1 MSAAGPPAQRSLALA
16 AIGNGSFNALIDA
29 FRGTFRR
36 A

>member
-1 MSAAGPPAQRSLALA
+1 MSAAGAPGQRSLALA

-29 FRGTFRR
+29 FRGTDRR